1 MAQYFKIHHENPQA
15 RLVAQS
21 ISILRE
27 GGVIVYPTDS
37 SYALGCCIGKKV
49 ALDRI
54 RQLRQLPAEQN
65 MTLLCRDLSEIASYA
80 TVKNSAF
87 RMMKSMTP
95 GPYTFILKAKRDVP
109 KRLQHPKRKT
119 IGIRIP
125 DNPISLA
132 LLSALGEPMISI
144 SLVLP
149 NEVLPETDPEVID
162 AKIGKQVDLIIDGE
176 AGGMD
181 FTTILDMTS
190 DEPVV
195 IREGLGAENLALH
208 LVLN

>member
-1 MAQYFKIHHENPQA
+1 MAQYFKIHSENPQA
-15 RLVAQS
+15 RLVSQS
-21 ISILRE
+21 VAILRE

-37 SYALGCCIGKKV
+37 SYALGCCLGEKT

-54 RQLRQLPAEQN
+54 RKLRQIPAEQN
-65 MTLLCRDLSEIASYA
+65 MTLFCRDLSEIASYA
-80 TVKNSAF
+80 SVNNSAF

-95 GPYTFILKAKRDVP
+95 GPYTFIFKAKRDVP

-125 DNPISLA
+125 NNPISLA

-149 NEVLPETDPEVID
+149 NEDLPETEPDVID
-162 AKIGKQVDLIIDGE
+162 EKIGKQVDLIIDGE

-181 FTTILDMTS
+181 FTTILDMTGE
-190 DEPVV
+190 EPV
-195 IREGLGAENLALH
+195 ILREGLGLADLAL
-208 LVLN
+208 N

>member
-1 MAQYFKIHHENPQA
+1 MAQYFKIHNENPQV
-15 RLVAQS
+15 RLVTQAVA
-21 ISILRE
+21 ILRQ

-37 SYALGCCIGKKV
+37 SYALGCCLGEKT

-54 RQLRQLPAEQN
+54 RKLRQIPAEQN

-80 TVKNSAF
+80 SVDNSAF

-95 GPYTFILKAKRDVP
+95 GPYTFILKAKSDVP

-132 LLSALGEPMISI
+132 LLEALGEPMISI

-149 NEVLPETDPEVID
+149 NEDIPETDPEMID
-162 AKIGKQVDLIIDGE
+162 EKIGKQVDLIIDGE
-176 AGGMD
+176 AGGLD
-181 FTTILDMTS
+181 FTTIIDMTG
-190 DEPVV
+190 DEPV
-195 IREGLGAENLALH
+195 ILREGKGIADLAL
-208 LVLN
+208 N

>member
-1 MAQYFKIHHENPQA
+1 MAQYFKIHSENPQA
-15 RLVAQS
+15 RLVSQS
-21 ISILRE
+21 VSILRQ
-27 GGVIVYPTDS
+27 GGIIVYPTDS
-37 SYALGCCIGKKV
+37 SYALGCCMGDKT

-54 RQLRQLPAEQN
+54 RKLRQIPAEQN
-65 MTLLCRDLSEIASYA
+65 MTLFCRDLSEIASYA
-80 TVKNSAF
+80 SVNNSAF

-95 GPYTFILKAKRDVP
+95 GPFTFILKAKRDVP

-125 DNPISLA
+125 NNPISLA

-149 NEVLPETDPEVID
+149 DEDLPETEPDVID
-162 AKIGKQVDLIIDGE
+162 EKIGKQVDLIIDGE

-181 FTTILDMTS
+181 FTTILDMTG
-190 DEPVV
+190 DEPV
-195 IREGLGAENLALH
+195 ILREGLGVGELAL
-208 LVLN
+208 N

>member
-1 MAQYFKIHHENPQA
+1 MAQYFKIHMDNPQA
-15 RLVAQS
+15 RLISQSVA
-21 ISILRE
+21 ILRQ

-37 SYALGCCIGKKV
+37 SYALGCCIGEKL

-54 RQLRQLPAEQN
+54 RQLRQIPTDQN
-65 MTLLCRDLSEIASYA
+65 MTLLCRDLSEIAAYA
-80 TVKNSAF
+80 SVNNSAF

-95 GPYTFILKAKRDVP
+95 GPFTFVLKAKRDVP

-149 NEVLPETDPEVID
+149 GEALPETDPEFID
-162 AKIGKQVDLIIDGE
+162 VKIGKQVDLIIDGA
-176 AGGMD
+176 AGGLE
-181 FTTILDMTS
+181 FTTILDLTG
-190 DEPVV
+190 DEPSI
-195 IREGLGAENLALH
+195 IREGKGSDG
-208 LVLN
+208 LVLESI